1 MELEGKML
9 AIERRTQ
16 ILEKLQKEKK
26 VYVGSL
32 SQFYNVS
39 EETIRR
45 DLEKLEKEG
54 LVTKSYGGAV
64 LKDNNNI
71 DLPFNV
77 RKNRNVDAKIK
88 IAKLL
93 AETIED
99 GDSIMLDSS
108 STAVFVAKHIKDK
121 KNITIITNSIEI
133 LIELSDVTDWHIIST
148 GGALKESSL
157 DLIGP
162 NSIKTIKSYHVDKV
176 IISCKGLDLNKGLT
190 DANEM
195 QAEVKKTMFE
205 SANKKILAIDSTKF
219 NEISFTTVCNVSE
232 ITAIYTDKK
241 PEAKWL
247 QYFDN
252 IGIQCVYPTNV

>member
-1 MELEGKML
+1 ML

-16 ILEKLQKEKK
+16 ILEKLQKDKK
-26 VYVGSL
+26 VYVGNL
-32 SQFYNVS
+32 SQHYKVS

-64 LKDNNNI
+64 LKDTNTI

-108 STAVFVAKHIKDK
+108 TTAVFVAKYMKDK
-121 KNITIITNSIEI
+121 KNITVITNSIEI
-133 LIELSDVTDWHIIST
+133 IIELSDVTDWRIIST
-148 GGALKESSL
+148 GGTLKESSL

-162 NSIKTIKSYHVDKV
+162 NSIKTIQSYHVDKAV
-176 IISCKGLDLNKGLT
+176 ISCKGLDLERGLT
-190 DANEM
+190 DSNEL
-195 QAEVKKTMFE
+195 QAEVKKTMY
-205 SANKKILAIDSTKF
+205 SSSKKKILAIDSTKF
-219 NEISFTTVCNVSE
+219 NCISFTTICGTNE
-232 ITAIYTDKK
+232 ISAIYTEKK
-241 PEAKWL
+241 PEERWF
-247 QYFDN
+247 QYFKKQ
-252 IGIQCVYPTNV
+252 GIECIYPHMNEER